1 MKKMIVA
8 IVAITVGTA
17 AALPTFAKETKK
29 CPEGYHWDA
38 TQQKCVK
45 HGE

>member
-8 IVAITVGTA
+8 IGAISVGTA
-17 AALPTFAKETKK
+17 ALPAFAQEAPK

-38 TQQKCVK
+38 TQKKCVK